1 MKILRRWVTSAIV
14 IMVDTTIIKNKKQDE
29 ITMKISVN
37 LVMVGGR
44 TI

>member
-1 MKILRRWVTSAIV
+1 MKILWSGAKRAIV

-37 LVMVGGR
+37 MVRVGGR

>member
-1 MKILRRWVTSAIV
+1 MERVTSAIV

-37 LVMVGGR
+37 LVRVGGR